1 MIRRFIND
9 MQPFERVG
17 VALKLAALLYV
28 IAERYLS

>member
-17 VALKLAALLYV
+17 VALKLAILVYV
-28 IAERYLS
+28 LAERFLP